1 MVYCLPLIM
10 DWILLFAVFTTSEG
24 LPCGFTKT
32 LTWLSMRYDCTVFGF
47 NGYLKMLTLAIV
59 DEKYLTFNIS
69 REPNFIFRFL
79 VKPYTSLIFFHILYF
94 TASELPWNMLLRHS
108 FDITDLKT
116 PKIKLL
122 RFPTEGL

>member
-32 LTWLSMRYDCTVFGF
+32 LTWLSIRYDCTVFGF

-79 VKPYTSLIFFHILYF
+79 VKPYTSLIFFHILY
-94 TASELPWNMLLRHS
+94 LLRQS
-108 FDITDLKT
+108 YRGTCYYAIALTSQTSK
-116 PKIKLL
+116 P
-122 RFPTEGL
+122 RRSSC